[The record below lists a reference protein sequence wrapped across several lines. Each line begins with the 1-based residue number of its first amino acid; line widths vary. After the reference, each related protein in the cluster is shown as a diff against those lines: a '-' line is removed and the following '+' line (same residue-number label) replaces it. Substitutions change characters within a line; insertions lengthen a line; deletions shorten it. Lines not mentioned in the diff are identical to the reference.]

1 MTEQQLRFAGYAF
14 LAVAYAALAGGLY
27 FIGANTLFWIRA
39 EAADGRVVG
48 HDRMETPG
56 ILRPPGTVP
65 ARATVVAFQTAN
77 GEDVVAVT
85 DWGSGIDVYSLNDDV
100 TVLYK
105 AEDPTEAKIRGFMSL
120 YLGPL
125 LMMVLGGGFWLAG
138 QLVQILGSV
147 GTPR

>member
-1 MTEQQLRFAGYAF
+1 M
-14 LAVAYAALAGGLY
+14 
-27 FIGANTLFWIRA
+27 
-39 EAADGRVVG
+39 
-48 HDRMETPG
+48 
-56 ILRPPGTVP
+56 
-65 ARATVVAFQTAN
+65 
-77 GEDVVAVT
+77 AVT

-138 QLVQILGSV
+138 QLVQILGSA
-147 GTPR
+147 GTPK